1 MVDVD
6 KSVTEYEI
14 IYENAYEY
22 LIKNLLKKLGVIN
35 V

>member
-22 LIKNLLKKLGVIN
+22 LIKNLLKN
-35 V
+35 